1 MSNTWFAKFLR
12 LGCDNPVIG
21 KIFERCLNF
30 DFNLLTLRI
39 GPFGVD
45 QKNFHFFVPSMVRPG
60 CCRGTP
66 IHEFSR
72 SCLTSLNDENIR
84 YLILSSQYSCI
95 ALLRHRLHD
104 PSWALPAGV
113 QKWRYSRNHGF
124 TRFHGK
130 SGSVSFFLLSMCNFM
145 QKIKKI
151 LRAVL
156 EKNDQPPN

>member
-1 MSNTWFAKFLR
+1 MTRKISKTGLWCPWSTQNYQKVLESRFWPINFANWTIWSR
-12 LGCDNPVIG
+12 S
-21 KIFERCLNF
+21 
-30 DFNLLTLRI
+30 
-39 GPFGVD
+39 
-45 QKNFHFFVPSMVRPG
+45 KNFSFFVPSMVGPG
-60 CCRGTP
+60 CCPGMP
-66 IHEFSR
+66 IHEYSR
-72 SCLTSLNDENIR
+72 SCLTSVNDENIR
-84 YLILSSQYSCI
+84 YVILSSQYSCI

-151 LRAVL
+151 LRAVF
-156 EKNDQPPN
+156 EKNHDHLTN

>member
-1 MSNTWFAKFLR
+1 
-12 LGCDNPVIG
+12 
-21 KIFERCLNF
+21 
-30 DFNLLTLRI
+30 
-39 GPFGVD
+39 
-45 QKNFHFFVPSMVRPG
+45 MVGPG
-60 CCRGTP
+60 CCPGMP

-156 EKNDQPPN
+156 EKNEKLTNQPTNNCNVDGSTGSTLVRPFEFLIAHGLNILRLDPGPHFGGPKILQL

>member
-1 MSNTWFAKFLR
+1 MPPRVHKF
-12 LGCDNPVIG
+12 I
-21 KIFERCLNF
+21 KRCLKVDSNQ
-30 DFNLLTLRI
+30 LTLRI

-45 QKNFHFFVPSMVRPG
+45 QKNFRFFVPSMVGPG
-60 CCRGTP
+60 CCPGMP

-72 SCLTSLNDENIR
+72 SCVTSLNYENIR
-84 YLILSSQYSCI
+84 YLNLSSYYNCI
-95 ALLRHRLHD
+95 AMLTHRVHD

-113 QKWRYSRNHGF
+113 QKWRYSWNHRF
-124 TRFHGK
+124 TRFHRK

-156 EKNDQPPN
+156 EKNDQLTNQLTN